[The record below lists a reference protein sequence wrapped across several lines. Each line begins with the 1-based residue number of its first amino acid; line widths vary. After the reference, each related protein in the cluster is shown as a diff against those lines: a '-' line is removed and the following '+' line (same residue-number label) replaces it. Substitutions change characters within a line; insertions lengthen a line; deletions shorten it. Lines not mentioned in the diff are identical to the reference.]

1 MTQQRETSIL
11 DTISPGGSYRLSALI
26 TYNLC
31 NEMYKAK
38 LTQAPQLTHKTS
50 ITPRLQQALKVLNM
64 PLQELTGFLRQQF
77 EQNPFLELEEEDE
90 GTPDLEEFDTASE
103 WDEPDGNRDQ
113 EDTAVDIDWETA
125 FEDRVSLSERM
136 NSRPADADD
145 PPADVM
151 YECSLHDYLA
161 EQLDLASADII
172 PTETERTIAEHIL
185 GNLNDD
191 GKLELKLFQIPCKY
205 LNALHAGE
213 ISAELHTLIQEE
225 LQTAMGKSHVKFSKN
240 ATITRKKITHTL
252 AENEEAPLNCTWH
265 INDPDNNKIYTLIYE
280 RTLGSCKPALN
291 FYQLTLEDIAES
303 VGCQTTLVETVL
315 REIQD
320 NFEPIGIAHRDTQ
333 EALLIQIRNQK
344 PEDIH
349 AVDESL
355 DGEPG
360 QGEGFENKKMS
371 VQSLAQEII
380 KNHFNAFLNQQWHCI
395 AETLKVDRRVID
407 TVVKW
412 VGRLSPY
419 PGRYFTDP
427 TTRSLKKTART
438 DTITPDVEIQYLN
451 GKYQAISVDSYI
463 PRLRMNP
470 YYLNLMRNRQQS
482 LDAETKAW
490 IEKRYRDAADLLSS
504 LAQRGSTIA
513 RVTEAIFEV
522 QTDFLTDG
530 AKSIKPLT
538 LKTIAEKIGVHEST
552 VSRVTSNK
560 YVQTPHGMYPLRF
573 FFSNELA
580 TTQGEAISAKQVKNL
595 IQEMVNAEAPVKP
608 LSDQAISNALKI
620 KGILLAR
627 RTVQK
632 YRDEL
637 GIPTS
642 RERSARHAASRTP

>member
-1 MTQQRETSIL
+1 
-11 DTISPGGSYRLSALI
+11 
-26 TYNLC
+26 
-31 NEMYKAK
+31 MYKAQ
-38 LTQAPQLTHKTS
+38 LTQTPQLTQKTS

-64 PLQELTGFLRQQF
+64 PLQELTHFIRQ
-77 EQNPFLELEEEDE
+77 ELDQNPFLELEDDDEVVPDTEELDPVPEWNEPE
-90 GTPDLEEFDTASE
+90 GSL
-103 WDEPDGNRDQ
+103 DQ
-113 EDTAVDIDWETA
+113 EDTSVDIDWETA
-125 FEDRVSLSERM
+125 FEDRVSLSDQM
-136 NSRPADADD
+136 NSRHSDTDD
-145 PPADVM
+145 PPPDVV
-151 YECSLHDYLA
+151 YECSLHDHLA
-161 EQLDLASADII
+161 EQLDLVSTDII
-172 PTETERTIAEHIL
+172 GTETEHVIAEHIL

-191 GKLELKLFQIPCKY
+191 GKLELKLFQIPCEFLTA
-205 LNALHAGE
+205 LNSGE
-213 ISAELHTLIQEE
+213 ISAELHTIIQKG
-225 LQTAMGKSHVKFSKN
+225 LQTATGNSNVKFSKT
-240 ATITRKKITHTL
+240 ATIARKKITHTP
-252 AENEEAPLNCTWH
+252 AENEEAPINCTWQ
-265 INDPDNNKIYTLIYE
+265 INDSDNNRTYTIIYE
-280 RTLGSCKPALN
+280 HTFGSCKPALN

-303 VGCQTTLVETVL
+303 VGCETTLVETVL

-320 NFEPIGIAHRDTQ
+320 NFEPIGIAHRDTR

-344 PEDIH
+344 PEEIH
-349 AVDESL
+349 AVVENL
-355 DGEPG
+355 QGEPW
-360 QGEGFENKKMS
+360 QCEGFVNKKMS

-380 KNHFNAFLNQQWHCI
+380 KHYFDAFLNQQWHRI
-395 AETLKVDRRVID
+395 AEALKVDIWVID
-407 TVVKW
+407 TVIKW
-412 VGRLSPY
+412 IGRLSPY

-427 TTRSLKKTART
+427 TTQSLKKTSRT

-463 PRLRMNP
+463 PRLQMNP
-470 YYLNLMRNRQQS
+470 YYLNLMRNRQDS
-482 LDAETKAW
+482 LDAEAKAW
-490 IEKRYRDAADLLSS
+490 IEKRYRDASNLLSS

-522 QTDFLTDG
+522 QTEFLTEG
-530 AKSIKPLT
+530 VKSIKPLT

-595 IQEMVNAEAPVKP
+595 IQEMVDAETRAKP

-642 RERSARHAASRTP
+642 RERSAANAASRTN

>member
-1 MTQQRETSIL
+1 
-11 DTISPGGSYRLSALI
+11 
-26 TYNLC
+26 
-31 NEMYKAK
+31 MYKPR

-64 PLQELTGFLRQQF
+64 PLQELTHFLRQEL
-77 EQNPFLELEEEDE
+77 EQNPFLELEDDLELEDE
-90 GTPDLEEFDTASE
+90 GEVGPTPEELDPAPE
-103 WDEPDGNRDQ
+103 WNEPEGNLDQ

-136 NSRPADADD
+136 NSRHSDTDD
-145 PPADVM
+145 PLPDVA
-151 YECSLHDYLA
+151 YECSLHDHLA

-172 PTETERTIAEHIL
+172 PTETERAIAEHIL

-191 GKLELKLFQIPCKY
+191 GKLELKLFQIPCEY
-205 LNALHAGE
+205 LTDLHSGE
-213 ISAELHTLIQEE
+213 ISAALHTIIQKGLE
-225 LQTAMGKSHVKFSKN
+225 TATGDSDLKFSKT
-240 ATITRKKITHTL
+240 ATITKKRITHTL
-252 AENEEAPLNCTWH
+252 AEMENLLTNEGAPINCTWH
-265 INDPDNNKIYTLIYE
+265 INDPDNNRAYTIIYE
-280 RTLGSCKPALN
+280 RTLGSCRPVLN

-303 VGCQTTLVETVL
+303 VGCETSLVETVL

-320 NFEPIGIAHRDTQ
+320 NFEPVGIAHRDIR

-344 PEDIH
+344 PEEIH
-349 AVDESL
+349 AVEESL
-355 DGEPG
+355 AGEPWQWDG
-360 QGEGFENKKMS
+360 LEDKNMS
-371 VQSLAQEII
+371 VQALAQKII
-380 KNHFNAFLNQQWHCI
+380 NNYFDAFLNQQWHSI
-395 AETLKVDRRVID
+395 AEALKVDIRAID

-419 PGRYFTDP
+419 PGRYFSDP
-427 TTRSLKKTART
+427 TTRSLKKTSRT
-438 DTITPDVEIQYLN
+438 DAITPDVEIQYLN

-463 PRLRMNP
+463 PRLQMNP
-470 YYLNLMRNRQQS
+470 YYLNLMRNRQES
-482 LDAETKAW
+482 LDAEAKAW
-490 IEKRYRDAADLLSS
+490 IEKRYRDASNLLSS

-522 QTDFLTDG
+522 QTEFLTEG

-538 LKTIAEKIGVHEST
+538 LRTIAERVGVHEST

-573 FFSNELA
+573 FFSNELP
-580 TTQGEAISAKQVKNL
+580 TTQGEAISARQVKNL
-595 IQEMVNAEAPVKP
+595 IQEMVKAETPAQP

-620 KGILLAR
+620 EGILLAR

-642 RERSARHAASRTP
+642 RERSAVHAASHANCLNCR

>member
-1 MTQQRETSIL
+1 
-11 DTISPGGSYRLSALI
+11 
-26 TYNLC
+26 
-31 NEMYKAK
+31 MYKAQ
-38 LTQAPQLTHKTS
+38 LTQTPQLTQKTS

-64 PLQELTGFLRQQF
+64 PLQELTHFIRQEL
-77 EQNPFLELEEEDE
+77 EQNPFLELEDDDEVIPSAEELDPAPEWNEPE
-90 GTPDLEEFDTASE
+90 GSSSL
-103 WDEPDGNRDQ
+103 DQ
-113 EDTAVDIDWETA
+113 EDTTVDIDWETA

-136 NSRPADADD
+136 NSRHTDTDD
-145 PPADVM
+145 PPPDVV
-151 YECSLHDYLA
+151 YECSLHDHLA
-161 EQLDLASADII
+161 EQLDLASADILG
-172 PTETERTIAEHIL
+172 TETERAIAEHIL

-191 GKLELKLFQIPCKY
+191 GKLELKLFQIPCEFLTA
-205 LNALHAGE
+205 LNSGE
-213 ISAELHTLIQEE
+213 ISAELHTIIQKG
-225 LQTAMGKSHVKFSKN
+225 LQTATGNSNVKFSKA
-240 ATITRKKITHTL
+240 ATIATKKITHTPT
-252 AENEEAPLNCTWH
+252 ENDGAPINCTWK
-265 INDPDNNKIYTLIYE
+265 INDSDNNRTYTIIYE
-280 RTLGSCKPALN
+280 HTLGSCIPALN

-303 VGCQTTLVETVL
+303 VRCETTLVETVL

-320 NFEPIGIAHRDTQ
+320 SFEPIGIAHRDTR

-344 PEDIH
+344 PEKIH
-349 AVDESL
+349 AVEESL
-355 DGEPG
+355 GGEPW
-360 QGEGFENKKMS
+360 QCEGFGNKKMS

-380 KNHFNAFLNQQWHCI
+380 KNYFDAFLNQQWHRI
-395 AETLKVDRRVID
+395 AEALKVDIRVID
-407 TVVKW
+407 TIVKW
-412 VGRLSPY
+412 IGRLSPY

-427 TTRSLKKTART
+427 TTRSLKKTSRT

-451 GKYQAISVDSYI
+451 GKYQAISVDGYI
-463 PRLRMNP
+463 PRLQMNP
-470 YYLNLMRNRQQS
+470 YYLNLMRNRQDS
-482 LDAETKAW
+482 LDAEAKTW
-490 IEKRYRDAADLLSS
+490 IEKRYRDASNLLSS

-522 QTDFLTDG
+522 QTEFLTEG
-530 AKSIKPLT
+530 VKSIKPLT
-538 LKTIAEKIGVHEST
+538 LKTIAKRIGVHEST

-595 IQEMVNAEAPVKP
+595 IQEMVDAEIRAKP

-642 RERSARHAASRTP
+642 RERSAANAASRIN